1 MNTIKN
7 IIYITFMIFMCL
19 PFQAANA
26 QSASSSLSQLAPV
39 PDFSDEL
46 TKEEFIKGSKLFEET
61 PHNDKYLAY
70 EIRLPEGWR
79 KSDDHSF
86 NTKKTNDMDFL
97 QPQQAQVKEPEPE
110 IGLSRRLLGE
120 VASYNGPVKLG
131 SNSKIDIYALEL
143 DHEITARNWLVNHVL
158 SNGFSLMGMKAIN
171 DRRVEAAYITLV
183 GDTSYFV
190 RMIAEI
196 NGPRIILIKYSVP
209 ERYFQEERAWQQY
222 ALESFEFTNPEKN
235 RIEMTRT
242 YNFLELLEFEYPAS
256 WRLVAPNIYSVD
268 GMEAKLINTK
278 NDKTLSGEIKI
289 VIVSTEL
296 DTSVSQE
303 VKYAR
308 EDLMA
313 MGLTPGKLLG
323 VVDNYDFNPFILF
336 HRVEVYEAKDR
347 TNRIV
352 DHEYWIAVML
362 EDRYYYIV
370 SMLTPG
376 RDADFYGWA
385 RNTEAFQTVVE
396 SFTP

>member
-1 MNTIKN
+1 
-7 IIYITFMIFMCL
+7 
-19 PFQAANA
+19 
-26 QSASSSLSQLAPV
+26 
-39 PDFSDEL
+39 
-46 TKEEFIKGSKLFEET
+46 
-61 PHNDKYLAY
+61 
-70 EIRLPEGWR
+70 
-79 KSDDHSF
+79 
-86 NTKKTNDMDFL
+86 MDFL
-97 QPQQAQVKEPEPE
+97 QPQQKQIEEEKSEK
-110 IGLSRRLLGE
+110 GLSRRLLGE
-120 VASYNGPVKLG
+120 VASYHGPVKFG
-131 SNSKIDIYALEL
+131 SNSKIDIFALEL
-143 DHEITARNWLVNHVL
+143 DHEITARNWLINHVL
-158 SNGFSLMGMKAIN
+158 SNGFSLRGLSVVN

-190 RMIAEI
+190 RLIAEI
-196 NGPRIILIKYSVP
+196 NGPRIVLVKYSVS
-209 ERYFQEERAWQQY
+209 ERYFQEERSWQQY
-222 ALESFEFTNPEKN
+222 ALESFKFTNPEKN

-278 NDKTLSGEIKI
+278 NEKTLSGEIKI

-296 DTSVSQE
+296 DTSISQE

-308 EDLMA
+308 EDLEA
-313 MGLTPGKLLG
+313 IGLTPGKLLG
-323 VVDNYDFNPFILF
+323 VIDNYEFNPFILF
-336 HRVEVYEAKDR
+336 DRVEVYEANDPK
-347 TNRIV
+347 NRIV

-370 SMLTPG
+370 TMLSPG